1 MDAIQRTQ
9 TRISAPADTQQIKQE
24 RPPLNKARQDMLY
37 RLFSYLVLTLVAVT
51 MVIPFVWMIS
61 TSFKDATE
69 ILRPNFFPNNPTVA
83 NYDEVIFD
91 TELPRWYLNSLIVAV
106 MSTVSVAFFDTLA
119 GFVFAKYQFPGKKI
133 IFILFLSSLMVP
145 TEMLIIPWFIMS
157 VNPPVAI
164 PELQLFG
171 MTLIGPSWVDTFWGI
186 AFPGVITAT
195 GIFLMRQFI
204 QGVPDELLDAARID
218 GVSEFGLFWR
228 IVIPLTLPAIGALC
242 IFNFL
247 GNWNAFIWPLIVT
260 SDLDMMTIP
269 VGIQF
274 FSTESGSDWHL
285 IMTGASL
292 SVVPLLLIVIFFQ
305 RYIIE
310 GITLTGLKG

>member
-1 MDAIQRTQ
+1 
-9 TRISAPADTQQIKQE
+9 
-24 RPPLNKARQDMLY
+24 
-37 RLFSYLVLTLVAVT
+37 
-51 MVIPFVWMIS
+51 MIS

-69 ILRPNFFPNNPTVA
+69 IYRPNFFPQNPTA
-83 NYDEVIFD
+83 ENYEEVIFD
-91 TELPRWYLNSLIVAV
+91 TALPRWYWNSLVVATI
-106 MSTVSVAFFDTLA
+106 STISVAFFDSLA
-119 GFVFAKYQFPGKKI
+119 GFVFAKYQFPGKKF
-133 IFILFLSSLMVP
+133 IFLLFLSSLMIP

-157 VNPPVAI
+157 VNPP
-164 PELQLFG
+164 
-171 MTLIGPSWVDTFWGI
+171 IGTTWVDTYWGI

-195 GIFLMRQFI
+195 GVFLMRQFM
-204 QGVPDELLDAARID
+204 QSVPDELLDAGRID

-228 IVIPLTLPAIGALC
+228 IVIPLSLPAIGALC

-260 SDLDMMTIP
+260 NDLNMMTLP
-269 VGIQF
+269 VGLQF
-274 FSTESGSDWHL
+274 FSSENGSDWHL

-292 SVVPLLLIVIFFQ
+292 SVVPLLIIVIIFQ

>member
-1 MDAIQRTQ
+1 MTIIQQSQVPATKSDKGTSSRSQ
-9 TRISAPADTQQIKQE
+9 QDRIYQS
-24 RPPLNKARQDMLY
+24 
-37 RLFSYLVLTLVAVT
+37 FSYLVLTLVAVT
-51 MVIPFVWMIS
+51 MVIPFLWMVA

-69 ILRPNFFPNNPTVA
+69 IFQTNFFPKNPTID
-83 NYDEVIFD
+83 NYRSVIFD
-91 TELPRWYLNSLIVAV
+91 TALPRWYLNSIIVAV
-106 MSTVSVAFFDTLA
+106 MSTISVAFFDSLA
-119 GFVFAKYQFPGKKI
+119 GFVFAKYDFPLKRI
-133 IFILFLSSLMVP
+133 IFIIFLSSLMVP

-157 VNPPVAI
+157 VHPI
-164 PELQLFG
+164 
-171 MTLIGPSWVDTFWGI
+171 IGASWVDTYWGI

-204 QGVPDELLDAARID
+204 QSVPDELLDAARID

-228 IVIPLTLPAIGALC
+228 IVVPLSLPAIGALC

-247 GNWNAFIWPLIVT
+247 GNWNAFLWPLIIT
-260 SDLDMMTIP
+260 SKLDMMTIP
-269 VGIQF
+269 VGLQF

-292 SVVPLLLIVIFFQ
+292 SVVPLLLIVIIFQ